1 MNFYVIVT
9 VVMLFIFLLRLRRDK
24 FAYLLLSVFFF
35 FAAFR
40 GEKVGTDTKSY
51 LNYSSISTAA
61 NNISL
66 DDFNLMDLGDKVEI
80 VNGLICKVILLFNFN

>member
-40 GEKVGTDTKSY
+40 GEKVGTDTKNYLSY
-51 LNYSSISTAA
+51 SYIIHSSD
-61 NNISL
+61 NVLSL
-66 DDFNLMDLGDKVEI
+66 I
-80 VNGLICKVILLFNFN
+80 HI